1 MTKAGRP
8 RAPSLSMMPTPLSL
22 LMDSRWPLV
31 GMTND
36 EAAAHFGVNSPH
48 LISMW
53 RMGRTPI
60 SIAHLP
66 KLAALLNVDIGL
78 IFHLWLR
85 QQRVRD
91 PSMPLELLEILERR
105 LVSANEAD
113 LIAEVR
119 NAVKNADPLFP
130 APVLAS
136 IAKAVAP

>member
-22 LMDSRWPLV
+22 LMDSRWPLI

-36 EAAAHFGVNSPH
+36 EAAAYFDVKSPH

-60 SIAHLP
+60 ALAHLP
-66 KLAALLNVDIGL
+66 KFAALLKVDVALLFG
-78 IFHLWLR
+78 LWLK

-91 PSMPLELLEILERR
+91 PSMPLELLEVLEHR
-105 LVSANEAD
+105 LVTANEAD
-113 LIAEVR
+113 LIAAVR